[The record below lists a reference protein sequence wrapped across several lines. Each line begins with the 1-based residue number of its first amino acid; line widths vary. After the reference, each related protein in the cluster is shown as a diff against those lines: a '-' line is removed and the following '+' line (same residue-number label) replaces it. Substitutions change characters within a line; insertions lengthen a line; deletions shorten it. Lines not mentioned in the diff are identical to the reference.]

1 MRWNLIVWLK
11 SSSGIFHVCFFLISF
26 YFRKPKSQFDE
37 TVYNAFQPFSFS
49 VIICK
54 AIDSWKSIPPMTN
67 AASQAGSTW
76 NHTVLALLIYNLHR
90 FVFYTTRAR
99 NIITLLILFHAVYL
113 SSKCFEFEVFLS
125 FLGNVFS
132 WIAWFLRTTKCCKA
146 TLDITQKRYLTLS
159 QKMFWEISYLE
170 ILPSGKKSNPLT
182 VKNVEKNVRERSH
195 SRVCSWTVGHFV
207 GTAQNVYVCKPF
219 SHTCVVNNKF
229 LFRQDRCSECFCF
242 LP

>member
-1 MRWNLIVWLK
+1 M
-11 SSSGIFHVCFFLISF
+11 
-26 YFRKPKSQFDE
+26 
-37 TVYNAFQPFSFS
+37 YNTFQPFSFS
-49 VIICK
+49 VIIWK

-76 NHTVLALLIYNLHR
+76 NRTVLALLIYNLLR

-132 WIAWFLRTTKCCKA
+132 WIAWSLRTTKCSKA
-146 TLDITQKRYLTLS
+146 TLDITQKRYLTLR

-170 ILPSGKKSNPLT
+170 ILPSGKKSNQLT
-182 VKNVEKNVRERSH
+182 VKNVEKNVREVNL
-195 SRVCSWTVGHFV
+195 SRVCSWTVGNFV
-207 GTAQNVYVCKPF
+207 NCSKCLRLQ
-219 SHTCVVNNKF
+219 TC
-229 LFRQDRCSECFCF
+229 LTYLCSQ
-242 LP
+242 